1 MFFFKHRLKMTS
13 LRIGKHRIVKNI
25 ASLRKVNIAHLYWR
39 NLILPSIYTYLL
51 LIHLAWP
58 ASRRL
63 WRGYR
68 RGSDPPEEE
77 TSLLHFDIFLVAVFA
92 VYPFELTSDIFR
104 FSLRLVLTHLS
115 VQLQG
120 WMISQGRAALTKP
133 IQSKHKRVLTRQ
145 SFAG

>member
-1 MFFFKHRLKMTS
+1 MSTMFQFFQTSSKTLRSMFFFKHRLKMTS

-25 ASLRKVNIAHLYWR
+25 ASLRKANIAHPYWR

-77 TSLLHFDIFLVAVFA
+77 TSLLHFDFFLVAV
-92 VYPFELTSDIFR
+92 FELTSDIFTQTGFDPPVCSTSRVDDFPGQSR
-104 FSLRLVLTHLS
+104 FDE
-115 VQLQG
+115 
-120 WMISQGRAALTKP
+120 AKP
-133 IQSKHKRVLTRQ
+133 I
-145 SFAG
+145 

>member
-25 ASLRKVNIAHLYWR
+25 ASLRKVNIAHPYWR

-58 ASRRL
+58 VSRRL

-77 TSLLHFDIFLVAVFA
+77 TSLLHFDFFLVAV
-92 VYPFELTSDIFR
+92 FELTSDIFR

-120 WMISQGRAALTKP
+120 WMISQGRADLTKP
-133 IQSKHKRVLTRQ
+133 SQSKHKRVLTRQ
-145 SFAG
+145 SFAGL